1 MAGYTAED
9 EQIIGQQFN
18 QLLTSCNKI
27 CKDESD
33 WEMVKKAFFLAKE
46 AHKGVRRRSGEPYIL
61 HPIAVAQIV
70 VSEEGLGVKSTC
82 AALLHDVVEDTSYTV
97 EDIENLFGPKV
108 AAMVDGLTKV
118 AAALNEDVSAQAE
131 TFRKILLTLSEDIR
145 VIIIKIADRLHNMR
159 TLGSMP
165 RHKQIK
171 ITSETMYLFAPLAY
185 RLGLYAIK
193 TELEDLSLKY
203 MYPKEYAE
211 IEAKMEATAAER
223 NEFIDRFI
231 KPIREQLTEAGVEFS
246 ISGRVKTVYSI
257 WSKMQRKKIPFEEI
271 YDLFAVR
278 IIFKPKAGVPEK
290 AQCWHIYSLLT
301 DIYTPKPDRVRDW
314 VSFPKANGYEALHA
328 TLMRPDGIWAE
339 VQIRSERMDEIA
351 ERGFAAHWKY
361 KQQNEGVD
369 EFDKWLKDVRNALTH
384 PTGNAADFLENVK
397 MTLYMTEMVIF
408 TPKGEARK
416 FPVGATALDFAYDIH
431 SNVGNTA
438 IGAKINHKIESIYTK
453 LNSGDQVQILTAET
467 AHPNIEWL
475 DHVVTMKAKQ
485 SIISYLKRVRQ
496 NNIERGISI
505 FENRMREFGITPS
518 ARLFRKLLP
527 AYDCKNKDEFYSKLG
542 SEIINLKDIDSVL
555 RQNSKNKVLKFWT
568 FDFASNASK
577 PKDLVVKNN
586 GDVDSIGEQKFVAA
600 ECCNPIPGDNITGY
614 RDPHSGDIIVH
625 KTDCEELIRL
635 AAQKGE
641 TLVGNIKWST
651 YKAESYLAEISLR
664 GLDRVG
670 VLRDLAQVITVELDI
685 NIRELK
691 IHSHDGIFEGKI
703 SLYVPDTEALYSLME
718 KVGAIK
724 GIDKVERM

>member
-9 EQIIGQQFN
+9 EQIITQEFN
-18 QLLTSCNKI
+18 ELLAACNKI
-27 CKDESD
+27 CKNESD
-33 WEMVKKAFFLAKE
+33 WEMIKKAFFLAKE
-46 AHKGVRRRSGEPYIL
+46 AHKGARRRSGEPYIL
-61 HPIAVAQIV
+61 HPLAVAKIV
-70 VSEEGLGVKSTC
+70 VCEEGLGVKSTA

-108 AAMVDGLTKV
+108 ASMVDGLTKV
-118 AAALNEDVSAQAE
+118 AAALSEDVSAQAE
-131 TFRKILLTLSEDIR
+131 SFRKVLLTLSDDIK

-203 MYPKEYAE
+203 MYPEQYAE
-211 IEAKMEATAAER
+211 IEQKLQATATER
-223 NEFIDRFI
+223 NEFIERFI
-231 KPIREQLTEAGVEFS
+231 QPIKDKLTESGIEFS

-257 WSKMQRKKIPFEEI
+257 WSKMQRKQIPFEEI

-278 IIFKPKAGVPEK
+278 IVFKPNDLTPEK

-301 DIYTPKPDRVRDW
+301 DIYTPKPDRIRDW

-328 TLMRPDGIWAE
+328 TFMRPDGIWSE

-361 KQQNEGVD
+361 KQDHDGED

-384 PTGNAADFLENVK
+384 PAGNAGDFLENVK

-431 SNVGNTA
+431 TNVGNTA
-438 IGAKINHKIESIYTK
+438 IGAKINHKIESIYTTLK
-453 LNSGDQVQILTAET
+453 SGDQVQILTAET
-467 AHPNIEWL
+467 AHPTIEWL
-475 DHVVTMKAKQ
+475 DHVGTMKARQ
-485 SIISYLKRVRQ
+485 AIITYLKRVRQ
-496 NNIERGISI
+496 NNIEHGISI

-527 AYDCKNKDEFYSKLG
+527 AYDCTNKDEFYSKLG
-542 SEIINLKDIDSVL
+542 SEIINLNDIDSVL
-555 RQNSKNKVLKFWT
+555 RQNAKNKVLKFWT
-568 FDFASNASK
+568 FEMTNNKA
-577 PKDLVVKNN
+577 KDVVVKNA
-586 GDVDSIGEQKFVAA
+586 DVDSIGEPKFVAA

-614 RDPHSGDIIVH
+614 KDPRTGDIIVH
-625 KTDCEELIRL
+625 KTDCKELISL

-641 TLVGNIKWST
+641 NLVGNIKWST
-651 YKAESYLAEISLR
+651 YKAVSYLSEIKLR

-685 NIRELK
+685 NIRELQ
-691 IHSHDGIFEGKI
+691 IQSHDGIFEGKI
-703 SLYVPDTEALYSLME
+703 SVYVSDTESLYSLMD
-718 KVGAIK
+718 KVGKIK

>member
-27 CKDESD
+27 CKNESD

-211 IEAKMEATAAER
+211 IEAKLEATAAER

-231 KPIREQLTEAGVEFS
+231 KPIREQLAEAGVEFS

-271 YDLFAVR
+271 YDLFAIR
-278 IIFKPKAGVPEK
+278 IIFKPKEGIPEK

-431 SNVGNTA
+431 TNVGNTA

-475 DHVVTMKAKQ
+475 DHVATMKAKQ

-505 FENRMREFGITPS
+505 FDNRMREFGITPS

-568 FDFASNASK
+568 FDFAGNNNKS
-577 PKDLVVKNN
+577 KDLVVKNN
-586 GDVDSIGEQKFVAA
+586 GDVESIGEQKFVAA

-614 RDPHSGDIIVH
+614 RDPHTGDIIVH

-641 TLVGNIKWST
+641 NLVGNIKWST

-670 VLRDLAQVITVELDI
+670 VLRDLSQVITVELDI

-724 GIDKVERM
+724 GIDKVERI

>member
-27 CKDESD
+27 CKNESD

-211 IEAKMEATAAER
+211 IEAKLEATAAER

-231 KPIREQLTEAGVEFS
+231 KPIREQLAEAGVEFS

-271 YDLFAVR
+271 YDLFAIR
-278 IIFKPKAGVPEK
+278 IIFKPKEGIPEK

-361 KQQNEGVD
+361 KQQNDGVD

-431 SNVGNTA
+431 TNVGNTA

-475 DHVVTMKAKQ
+475 DHVATMKAKQ

-505 FENRMREFGITPS
+505 FDNRMREFGITPS

-568 FDFASNASK
+568 FDFAGNNNKS
-577 PKDLVVKNN
+577 KDLVVKNN

-614 RDPHSGDIIVH
+614 RDPHTGDIIVH

-641 TLVGNIKWST
+641 NLVGNIKWST

-670 VLRDLAQVITVELDI
+670 VLRDLSQVITVELDI

>member
-1 MAGYTAED
+1 
-9 EQIIGQQFN
+9 
-18 QLLTSCNKI
+18 
-27 CKDESD
+27 
-33 WEMVKKAFFLAKE
+33 
-46 AHKGVRRRSGEPYIL
+46 
-61 HPIAVAQIV
+61 
-70 VSEEGLGVKSTC
+70 
-82 AALLHDVVEDTSYTV
+82 
-97 EDIENLFGPKV
+97 
-108 AAMVDGLTKV
+108 
-118 AAALNEDVSAQAE
+118 
-131 TFRKILLTLSEDIR
+131 
-145 VIIIKIADRLHNMR
+145 
-159 TLGSMP
+159 
-165 RHKQIK
+165 
-171 ITSETMYLFAPLAY
+171 
-185 RLGLYAIK
+185 
-193 TELEDLSLKY
+193 
-203 MYPKEYAE
+203 
-211 IEAKMEATAAER
+211 
-223 NEFIDRFI
+223 
-231 KPIREQLTEAGVEFS
+231 
-246 ISGRVKTVYSI
+246 
-257 WSKMQRKKIPFEEI
+257 
-271 YDLFAVR
+271 
-278 IIFKPKAGVPEK
+278 
-290 AQCWHIYSLLT
+290 
-301 DIYTPKPDRVRDW
+301 
-314 VSFPKANGYEALHA
+314 
-328 TLMRPDGIWAE
+328 
-339 VQIRSERMDEIA
+339 
-351 ERGFAAHWKY
+351 
-361 KQQNEGVD
+361 
-369 EFDKWLKDVRNALTH
+369 
-384 PTGNAADFLENVK
+384 
-397 MTLYMTEMVIF
+397 MTEMVIF

-431 SNVGNTA
+431 TNVGNTA

-475 DHVVTMKAKQ
+475 DHVATMKAKQ

-505 FENRMREFGITPS
+505 FDNRMREFGITPS

-568 FDFASNASK
+568 FDFAGNNNKS
-577 PKDLVVKNN
+577 KDLVVKNN
-586 GDVDSIGEQKFVAA
+586 GDVESIGEQKFVAA

-614 RDPHSGDIIVH
+614 RDPHTGDIIVH

-641 TLVGNIKWST
+641 NLVGNIKWST

-670 VLRDLAQVITVELDI
+670 VLRDLSQVITVELDI

>member
-9 EQIIGQQFN
+9 EQIITREFN
-18 QLLTSCNKI
+18 ELLSACNKI
-27 CKDESD
+27 CKNEAD
-33 WEMVKKAFFLAKE
+33 WEMINKAFFLAKE

-61 HPIAVAQIV
+61 HPLAVAKIV
-70 VSEEGLGVKSTC
+70 VCEEGLGVKSTA

-108 AAMVDGLTKV
+108 ASMVDGLTKV
-118 AAALNEDVSAQAE
+118 AAALSEDVSAQAE
-131 TFRKILLTLSEDIR
+131 SFRKVLLTLSDDIK

-203 MYPKEYAE
+203 MYPEQYAE
-211 IEAKMEATAAER
+211 IEAKMNATAAER
-223 NEFIDRFI
+223 NEFIEKFI
-231 KPIREQLTEAGVEFS
+231 QPIKEKLTENGVEFS

-257 WSKMQRKKIPFEEI
+257 WSKMQRKQIPFEEI

-278 IIFKPKAGVPEK
+278 IIFKPSDLAPEK

-301 DIYTPKPDRVRDW
+301 DIYTPKPDRIRDW

-328 TLMRPDGIWAE
+328 TFMRPDGIWAE

-361 KQQNEGVD
+361 KQEHDDED
-369 EFDKWLKDVRNALTH
+369 EFDKWLRDVRSALTH
-384 PTGNAADFLENVK
+384 PAGNAGDFLENVK
-397 MTLYMTEMVIF
+397 MTLYMTEMVVF

-431 SNVGNTA
+431 TNVGNTA

-453 LNSGDQVQILTAET
+453 LKSGDQVQILTAET
-467 AHPNIEWL
+467 AHPTIEWL
-475 DHVVTMKAKQ
+475 DHVATVKARQ
-485 SIISYLKRVRQ
+485 SIISYLKHVRQ
-496 NNIERGISI
+496 NNIENGISI
-505 FENRMREFGITPS
+505 FENRMKEFGITPS

-542 SEIINLKDIDSVL
+542 SEIINLNDIDSVL
-555 RQNSKNKVLKFWT
+555 RQNAKNKVLKFWT
-568 FDFASNASK
+568 FEMAGNK
-577 PKDLVVKNN
+577 PGDLVVKNA
-586 GDVDSIGEQKFVAA
+586 DVDSMDEPKFVAA

-614 RDPHSGDIIVH
+614 KDPRTGDIIVH
-625 KTDCEELIRL
+625 KTDCQELISL

-641 TLVGNIKWST
+641 NLVGNIKWST
-651 YKAESYLAEISLR
+651 YKAVSYLSEIRLR

-685 NIRELK
+685 NIRELQ
-691 IHSHDGIFEGKI
+691 IQSHDGIFEGKI
-703 SLYVPDTEALYSLME
+703 SVYVSDTDSLHSLMD
-718 KVGAIK
+718 KVGKIK
-724 GIDKVERM
+724 GIDKVERV